1 MAFVDHRDRDD
12 KSANGDQAP
21 QSISPHQDVVIIDD
35 LEDDEVHEM
44 AASVTALPFRRGS
57 SRRRSSR
64 TARSPYLPETNPV
77 EDTIGEKPPSPH
89 SPPPPTD
96 FLSTRRSSSSRKT
109 NVAPLSTDGDRMR
122 TLPHLAF
129 DSVEPPS
136 RTRGESARRT
146 FFKRRHG
153 QTISQRHVSGSRQP
167 PESARLTMMIGTLW
181 FVLFMGGWNDG
192 STGPLIPRLQDH
204 YNVDFG
210 IISLVWIVNFAGCLT
225 SSVIVGPL
233 TERFGFSY
241 VSLCPR
247 VELGGQLPSDGMLI
261 PCRYAA
267 PGCASKHA
275 PLEYWLVLRRSPF
288 SASVTL
294 SAASGMR
301 YMIKVSQ
308 VNSLLA
314 RLPEPRTKLSCGH
327 ALYGAGAAIS
337 PLVATE
343 FATYVPKITYY
354 YLVSLGIALLLGL
367 IILLVFRGRRA
378 EEIIPLD
385 HQRLMEE
392 LEVRRALT
400 TASTSA
406 TVSRRPSFD
415 ESNPGA
421 TGIDSSIQLQTVSDL
436 ERRGSITQPP
446 QIPLPLPESTG
457 GQSFFDII
465 RYRPVQLMAVYLF
478 IYVGVEVGIGGWIVT
493 FIINERQGPTS
504 SGYISSGYFAGRSCD
519 LQTKLTRLRS
529 CCWPLG
535 PDPSDVPGRTI
546 PQLLKLTP
554 QINNNRAVYLYTSVC
569 IVSEIV
575 VWTVQNIYANG
586 FAVALCGF
594 FLGPIYPISMA
605 TISACLPKRIQTPS
619 IAFVSSIGAGG
630 SAVVPFITGLLA
642 QAFNISVLQ
651 PVVII
656 LLACSVVTWFFI
668 ARLGSG
674 QL

>member
-1 MAFVDHRDRDD
+1 MAFVDHQERDD
-12 KSANGDQAP
+12 KPPNDDQAP
-21 QSISPHQDVVIIDD
+21 HSISPHQDVVIIDD

-44 AASVTALPFRRGS
+44 AASVTALPVRRAS

-64 TARSPYLPETNPV
+64 TLRSPHLPQTDPV
-77 EDTIGEKPPSPH
+77 EDKFGVKPPSPH
-89 SPPPPTD
+89 SPPPPAD
-96 FLSTRRSSSSRKT
+96 FPSTRRSSSARK
-109 NVAPLSTDGDRMR
+109 PESSPPSTDADRMR

-129 DSVEPPS
+129 DSVKPPS
-136 RTRGESARRT
+136 RTRGESGPRK
-146 FFKRRHG
+146 FFNRQHGQKMNRRHG
-153 QTISQRHVSGSRQP
+153 SSSRQP
-167 PESARLTMMIGTLW
+167 PEGKRLTMMMWRSGTLW

-204 YNVDFG
+204 YNVDFA
-210 IISLVWIVNFAGCLT
+210 IISLVWIVNFAGCLA

-241 VSLCPR
+241 VCGAGLCIQACAFGILAGAPPFP
-247 VELGGQLPSDGMLI
+247 VFCLG
-261 PCRYAA
+261 YF
-267 PGCASKHA
+267 
-275 PLEYWLVLRRSPF
+275 V
-288 SASVTL
+288 
-294 SAASGMR
+294 SGFGNAL
-301 YMIKVSQ
+301 YVSQ

-354 YLVSLGIALLLGL
+354 YLVSLGIALLLGT

-392 LEVRRALT
+392 LEVRRGLT

-406 TVSRRPSFD
+406 TASRRPSFD

-421 TGIDSSIQLQTVSDL
+421 ARIDSPIQLQTFSDL

-457 GQSFFDII
+457 GQAFLDIL

-504 SGYISSGYFAGRSCD
+504 SGYISSGYFAGLAVGR
-519 LQTKLTRLRS
+519 LALIPLTSL
-529 CCWPLG
+529 
-535 PDPSDVPGRTI
+535 
-546 PQLLKLTP
+546 
-554 QINNNRAVYLYTSVC
+554 INNNRAVYLYTGVC
-569 IVSEIV
+569 IVSEII
-575 VWTVQNIYANG
+575 VWTVHNIYANG
-586 FAVALCGF
+586 VAVALCGF

-605 TISACLPKRIQTPS
+605 T
-619 IAFVSSIGAGG
+619 IGAGG

-656 LLACSVVTWFFI
+656 LLACCMVTWFFI